1 MPWKTF
7 TNYLFDGKYH
17 IEPPEEIT
25 KPSSPI
31 SNLYCISL
39 FMKCGKLN
47 HYLNQYLNNFGL
59 FYIPKD
65 EMFKFIKKC
74 VRDYKISKKDIWYYS
89 KRQKKN
95 DLYDVLSGRYPLLKE
110 YEIYYII
117 DIINNSKEKNQILQ
131 GLGLK
136 SDVKKQKVTKKDKKK
151 KKENQDKKIDDK
163 KKYNDLNINDFLTK
177 NFVIIQNNEQ

>member
-17 IEPPEEIT
+17 SDPPEEIT
-25 KPSSPI
+25 KNNSPI

-47 HYLNQYLNNFGL
+47 HYLNRYLNNYGV

-74 VRDYKISKKDIWYYS
+74 VRDYNISKKDIWYFS
-89 KRQKKN
+89 KKQKKN
-95 DLYDVLSGRYPLLKE
+95 ELYDILRERYPLLKE
-110 YEIYYII
+110 YEIY
-117 DIINNSKEKNQILQ
+117 DMINVINKSKDKNEILQ
-131 GLGLK
+131 SLGLK
-136 SDVKKQKVTKKDKKK
+136 KDVKKQKVTKKDKKRKEENK
-151 KKENQDKKIDDK
+151 KKTDNKQEE
-163 KKYNDLNINDFLTK
+163 YNDMKVDDFLTK
-177 NFVIIQNNEQ
+177 NFVIVQKN